1 MATQTIVETAQ
12 KIVTPETLRYAANQ
26 SQRCLVV
33 PVRLRRAI
41 KKYLREQEEPYM
53 RRKVLRLSQSFNQI
67 KDVNLQL
74 ATSTAE
80 KIVEDPLKSFEQ
92 SKRWKIKS
100 AYGDIGLTYTD
111 AETIAYVASRMPAVY
126 SACYRVLKEVRRRLP
141 GFSPSKVLD
150 FGAGTGSAFW
160 ALQEVWPKSLEK
172 INLIE
177 PSQSMQR
184 AGRSLIQGLKNL
196 PLIHSYDS
204 IQALSKSISKSDRGH
219 DLVIASYVLGEIP
232 SLKDR
237 ITIVRQLWDLTQDV
251 LVLVE
256 PGTPHGSNIITQM
269 RSHILWMEERKHRKS
284 SHKNKEVCKDLI
296 TQNAC
301 AFVVAPCPHDGTC
314 PLVKSGKYCHF
325 VQRLERTSSQRA
337 YKRSK
342 GEPLRGFE
350 DEKFSY
356 VVFRRGQ
363 RPREP
368 WPLDGLKFDTLKEQH
383 AKRNPEDLEID
394 YEDWLKLQQADDTP
408 HEVADAVTYDSD
420 DLETGDG
427 PREAVNAVTY
437 DSDVVET
444 DAANDNEEDKDAE
457 EERASAD
464 LGGGWGRIVFMPVR
478 RGRQVTMNV
487 CRSTKRDASEGS
499 YDRIVVTHSKNP
511 TLHRQAKRSIW
522 AKDTD
527 IIVATTPK
535 SGTTWLKALTF
546 SIVNRQCF
554 SIENHPLLTSNPHE
568 LVPYFEHDIY
578 ANNHDQIPHL
588 PNMIEPR
595 LFGTHIPFHAL
606 TKSSKESN
614 CKIIYIC
621 RNLFDTFVSTWIFNN
636 KVKQESLPDLTLE
649 EAFESYCKGITN
661 YGPWWNHMLGYWK
674 ESIVR
679 PNKVLFLKYEDL
691 KEDVSFQVRKIA
703 EFLGCPFTQ
712 EEESS
717 GMIEN
722 IIKLCNFEKMKDLE
736 VNKFGRTFSRV
747 DNKNFF
753 RKAEIGDW
761 KNYLSPSM
769 VEKLSKIIDEKFSGS
784 GLSFKVHS

>member
-1 MATQTIVETAQ
+1 MATQTIAETAQ
-12 KIVTPETLRYAANQ
+12 KIVTPETLRYAAKQ

-33 PVRLRRAI
+33 PVPLRRAI
-41 KKYLREQEEPYM
+41 KKYLQEQEEPYM
-53 RRKVLRLSQSFNQI
+53 KRKVLRLSQSFKEI

-74 ATSTAE
+74 ATTTSKE
-80 KIVEDPLKSFEQ
+80 IVEDPLKSLEQ

-100 AYGDIGLTYTD
+100 SYGDIGLTYRED
-111 AETIAYVASRMPAVY
+111 ETIAYVASRMPAVY

-141 GFSPSKVLD
+141 GFSPAKVLD

-172 INLIE
+172 VNLIE

-204 IQALSKSISKSDRGH
+204 IQALSKSIGKSERGH

-237 ITIVRQLWDLTQDV
+237 ITIVRQLWDLTKDV

-256 PGTPHGSNIITQM
+256 PGTPHGSNIIAQM
-269 RSHILWMEERKHRKS
+269 RSHILWMEERKYRKY
-284 SHKNKEVCKDLI
+284 SHKNNEVCKDLM
-296 TQNAC
+296 TQKAG

-356 VVFRRGQ
+356 VAFRRGQ

-368 WPLDGLKFDTLKEQH
+368 WPLDGVKFETLKEQH

-394 YEDWLKLQQADDTP
+394 YEDWLKLQQADD
-408 HEVADAVTYDSD
+408 A
-420 DLETGDG
+420 

-437 DSDVVET
+437 DSDALEADD
-444 DAANDNEEDKDAE
+444 DADADDDNEEDNE
-457 EERASAD
+457 EEEETASAD

-499 YDRIVVTHSKNP
+499 YDRIVVTQSKNP
-511 TLHRQAKRSIW
+511 TLHHQAKRSIW
-522 AKDTD
+522 GDL
-527 IIVATTPK
+527 
-535 SGTTWLKALTF
+535 W
-546 SIVNRQCF
+546 
-554 SIENHPLLTSNPHE
+554 
-568 LVPYFEHDIY
+568 
-578 ANNHDQIPHL
+578 
-588 PNMIEPR
+588 
-595 LFGTHIPFHAL
+595 PF
-606 TKSSKESN
+606 
-614 CKIIYIC
+614 
-621 RNLFDTFVSTWIFNN
+621 
-636 KVKQESLPDLTLE
+636 
-649 EAFESYCKGITN
+649 
-661 YGPWWNHMLGYWK
+661 
-674 ESIVR
+674 
-679 PNKVLFLKYEDL
+679 
-691 KEDVSFQVRKIA
+691 
-703 EFLGCPFTQ
+703 
-712 EEESS
+712 
-717 GMIEN
+717 
-722 IIKLCNFEKMKDLE
+722 
-736 VNKFGRTFSRV
+736 
-747 DNKNFF
+747 
-753 RKAEIGDW
+753 
-761 KNYLSPSM
+761 
-769 VEKLSKIIDEKFSGS
+769 
-784 GLSFKVHS
+784 